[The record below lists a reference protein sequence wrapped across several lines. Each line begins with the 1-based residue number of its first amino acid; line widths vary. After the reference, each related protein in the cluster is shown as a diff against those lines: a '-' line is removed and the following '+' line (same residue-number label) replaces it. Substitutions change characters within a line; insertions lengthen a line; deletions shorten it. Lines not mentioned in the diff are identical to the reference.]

1 MFMQLLPTYLYFK
14 TLIKG
19 YNIGWF
25 EFNNGRKVGWENDE
39 SWRQSNKSFVFT
51 WGGHENKFHPPPIHW
66 QKDQAWKDK
75 RRQIQNRLSKTID
88 ENNDTEYVQYWMLCI
103 LLFHVIS
110 AHVLFTLK
118 IVTELYLPLMH

>member
-1 MFMQLLPTYLYFK
+1 MQLLPTYLYFK

-51 WGGHENKFHPPPIHW
+51 WGGHENEFHPPPIHW

-88 ENNDTEYVQYWMLCI
+88 ENNDTHVQNMFNIECFVYFYFML
-103 LLFHVIS
+103 
-110 AHVLFTLK
+110 
-118 IVTELYLPLMH
+118 